1 MDKSKG
7 EPMFKKLV
15 LIMLGTSLMLM
26 GCSNSQV
33 KDEALTHIRLPMGY
47 IPNIQYAPFYVAIE
61 KGYFADEGIEIEF
74 DYSFETD
81 GVKLVGAGELPFAV
95 ASGEQVLLAR
105 AQDVPV
111 VYAFAWYQQFPISV
125 ISALELNV
133 NEPRDLRDD
142 TIGLP
147 GLFGANY
154 IGVQA
159 MLFADEV
166 NPATDVTFNAIG
178 FNQVESFASGQSEIV
193 AVYTANEPIVLRSQ
207 GFEFN
212 ELRVSD
218 YVQLIANG
226 IVTSEET
233 IANNPE
239 LIKSFARAFAKG
251 IADTIANPDEAYEIS
266 LKFVE
271 GLAEQDKDVQMQV
284 LRTSIEF
291 WEAERIGFSDSQAWE
306 NMNDLLVKMELIPE
320 PIDLSQAFTN
330 EFIP

>member
-1 MDKSKG
+1 MY
-7 EPMFKKLV
+7 KK
-15 LIMLGTSLMLM
+15 IFSLMLGLM
-26 GCSNSQV
+26 ILLTACSSSQV
-33 KDEALTHIRLPMGY
+33 TNEAGEIQKIKLPMGY
-47 IPNIQYAPFYVAIE
+47 IPNIQYAPFYVAVD

-81 GVKLVGAGELPFAV
+81 GVALVGAGELPFAV

-105 AQDVPV
+105 AQDLPV

-125 ISALELNV
+125 ISAVELNV

-154 IGVQA
+154 IGAQA

-178 FNQVESFASGQSEIV
+178 FNQVESFASGQSDIV
-193 AVYTANEPIVLRSQ
+193 VVYTANEPIVLRSQ

-212 ELRVSD
+212 ELRVAD

-226 IVTSEET
+226 IVTNEET
-233 IANNPE
+233 IANNPD
-239 LIKSFARAFAKG
+239 LIRAFANAFAKG

-271 GLAEQDKDVQMQV
+271 GLADQDKDVQMQV
-284 LRTSIEF
+284 LTTSIEF

-306 NMNDLLVKMELIPE
+306 NMNELLVKMGLIPE
-320 PIDLSQAFTN
+320 PIDLSKAFTN
-330 EFIP
+330 EFVP

>member
-1 MDKSKG
+1 MY
-7 EPMFKKLV
+7 KK
-15 LIMLGTSLMLM
+15 IFSLMLGLM
-26 GCSNSQV
+26 IMLTACTSSQV
-33 KDEALTHIRLPMGY
+33 TNEAGEIQKIKLPMGY
-47 IPNIQYAPFYVAIE
+47 IPNIQYAPFYVAVD

-125 ISALELNV
+125 ISAVELNV
-133 NEPRDLRDD
+133 NEPRDFRGD

-178 FNQVESFASGQSEIV
+178 FNQVESFASGQSDIV
-193 AVYTANEPIVLRSQ
+193 VVYTANEPIVLRSQ

-212 ELRVSD
+212 ELRVAD

-226 IVTSEET
+226 IITSENT

-271 GLAEQDKDVQMQV
+271 NLKDQDKDVQMQV
-284 LRTSIEF
+284 LTTSIEF

-306 NMNDLLVKMELIPE
+306 NMNELLVKMELIPE
-320 PIDLSQAFTN
+320 PIDLNKAFTN
-330 EFIP
+330 EFVP